1 MLIPSPSSVCFEKMQ
16 IFIVV
21 VTQLTTLTLT
31 VSHNPSLLGNASW
44 LSWNFLCCLTQ
55 WFVCMYV
62 YTRAFACYK
71 TLRSNEKRN
80 L

>member
-1 MLIPSPSSVCFEKMQ
+1 MLNSSEAQFVLKKVK

-44 LSWNFLCCLTQ
+44 LGWNFLCCLTQ
-55 WFVCMYV
+55 WFVCMCV
-62 YTRAFACYK
+62 YCIFSYTCM
-71 TLRSNEKRN
+71 LQNVEE
-80 L
+80 